1 MIRPL
6 YDMPH
11 RPYFI
16 GIAGGTGSGKP
27 TAAQRL
33 TKAFPGQILLLALD
47 DYYRDLSDLN
57 IKEREQVNFDHPDAI
72 DWKLLRCHIDTLR
85 VEESVI
91 VPRYDFETHTCMRDG
106 RWVQAREVI
115 LLEGIWA
122 LYDDALT
129 NVMDLRIYVDADS
142 DVRILR
148 RLQRDI
154 KDRGR
159 TVDSVVNQYLT
170 SVKPMHEAFVVPS
183 KTKADLVIPGDGT
196 LDALNTVILKIQTY
210 LKADSAD

>member
-1 MIRPL
+1 
-6 YDMPH
+6 
-11 RPYFI
+11 
-16 GIAGGTGSGKP
+16 
-27 TAAQRL
+27 
-33 TKAFPGQILLLALD
+33 
-47 DYYRDLSDLN
+47 
-57 IKEREQVNFDHPDAI
+57 
-72 DWKLLRCHIDTLR
+72 
-85 VEESVI
+85 
-91 VPRYDFETHTCMRDG
+91 MRDG

-129 NVMDLRIYVDADS
+129 NIMDLRIYVDTDS

-196 LDALNTVILKIQTY
+196 PDALSTVILKIQAY
-210 LKADSAD
+210 LKIDSAD